1 MKQASEKFLGEDAG
15 AKADAEG
22 TVWERAGRWGR
33 RGKVS
38 VDPRQPRTTDAQ
50 PHRGRTSKP
59 SSQPGARLP
68 PTRPRA
74 RMRRPLTRAG
84 ASSAMA
90 ATRGPSDTPRA
101 ACGVSW
107 GTRRHLLA
115 AAHSAVL
122 MQGALWE
129 SGPPGPRRAPPAG
142 PRRAGFPLA
151 PLCGRRVND
160 TSAFSR
166 RGTQDWVFPSQG
178 PVANLRTT
186 ASLMNPKQAILPKFL
201 S

>member
-1 MKQASEKFLGEDAG
+1 M
-15 AKADAEG
+15 
-22 TVWERAGRWGR
+22 
-33 RGKVS
+33 
-38 VDPRQPRTTDAQ
+38 DPRQPRTTDAS
-50 PHRGRTSKP
+50 PTGAAPRSPAPSRGAP
-59 SSQPGARLP
+59 LP

-74 RMRRPLTRAG
+74 CTRRSLTRAG

-115 AAHSAVL
+115 AAPSALL

-142 PRRAGFPLA
+142 PRFPLA
-151 PLCGRRVND
+151 PPCGRRVND